1 MKKTSVNFVI
11 ANAVGVILMVFAA
24 IHFAS
29 PLFGWIITG
38 AIVAVYAV
46 GMERY
51 RRIWLHLANDED
63 LLEQYRKQ
71 VIPSPLGDGVIAD
84 RIQLVQDLRHRNV
97 QVDSRVYSEILSAR
111 ESSTAG
117 RSPGGTVVLLGLA
130 GTFYGLMVA
139 VARAG
144 MSLDGGNSS
153 TTLQAIGDIFSS
165 MNGIFGT
172 SFTGLIAALILNV
185 THNIISGRKMSYMAD
200 VEEYTQFQLLP
211 SFSHKKEDQES
222 RQNAM
227 SAQFEARMEE
237 MVRYFAGRMENLA
250 QESVRR
256 MEDLYNKATVG
267 SVQQQKEF
275 SEASREAVSHLL
287 AELRTADETL
297 RNHMQ
302 NAQSNLVQQSQNFQI
317 QQESLLSTY
326 LDRVQAAQSQIQES
340 NTQWSARQDSLLET
354 FLDRLG
360 QSALQ
365 VQQSQVERFG
375 EQWKSAVDAMQIS
388 LSQASEKGVQAVHA
402 VQAVAG
408 QVADIAQRVS
418 EQADARAQSLA
429 AHVGDQ
435 LHQLAD
441 DVQKSFTV
449 LAESSKSLVD
459 SQRSLMDE
467 MHQRQVQEKDIAAEL
482 QQGVVEAGK
491 LMRVNQSEFQAS
503 LEMFRQGVEA
513 LLDRYSGGSA
523 EQEAQRGF
531 IEQLH
536 ASLEA
541 FSEKSSE
548 VLVEN
553 AVRTQEILL
562 EILDHSRVTGS
573 ASQEK
578 A

>member
-1 MKKTSVNFVI
+1 M
-11 ANAVGVILMVFAA
+11 ALAA
-24 IHFAS
+24 MHFGS

-38 AIVAVYAV
+38 AIVVVYAV
-46 GMERY
+46 GIERY

-71 VIPSPLGDGVIAD
+71 AMPSPLGDGVIAD
-84 RIQLVQDLRHRNV
+84 RIQLVQDLRNRNV
-97 QVDSRVYSEILSAR
+97 QVDARVYSEILSAR

-117 RSPGGTVVLLGLA
+117 RSPGSTVVLLGLA

-185 THNIISGRKMSYMAD
+185 THNIISSRKMSYMAD

-211 SFSHKKEDQES
+211 AYSHKKEDQET

-256 MEDLYNKATVG
+256 MEDLYNKATAG

-275 SEASREAVSHLL
+275 SEASRDAVTHVL
-287 AELRTADETL
+287 AELRSADETL
-297 RNHMQ
+297 RNQ
-302 NAQSNLVQQSQNFQI
+302 VQSAQSDWAQQSLSFQTR
-317 QQESLLSTY
+317 QESLLSSY
-326 LDRVQAAQSQIQES
+326 LERVQNSQAQMQEANSQW
-340 NTQWSARQDSLLET
+340 TVRQDTLLAN
-354 FLDRLG
+354 FLDRLN

-375 EQWKSAVDAMQIS
+375 EQWKNAVDAMQVS
-388 LSQASEKGVQAVHA
+388 LSQASDQGVQAVHA
-402 VQAVAG
+402 VQTVAG

-435 LHQLAD
+435 LHQLAE
-441 DVQKSFTV
+441 DVQRSFTV
-449 LAESSKSLVD
+449 LAESSKALVD

-467 MHQRQVQEKDIAAEL
+467 MQQRQIQEKDIAAEL

-562 EILDHSRVTGS
+562 ELLDHTRVS
-573 ASQEK
+573 SPAPQEN